1 MNKKSAGDFAELP
14 HEFDEKIHQQQ
25 QKRRIDI
32 IVTAK
37 RYIIAAQEKQKQY
50 FDTKHANPH
59 LFTVG
64 QQMLLKDFCRKK
76 RKGGKLAMRYI
87 GPYKITSATKKG
99 QHPVSRKTSKAIGSH
114 LKVYVPR
121 QNDVL

>member
-1 MNKKSAGDFAELP
+1 M
-14 HEFDEKIHQQQ
+14 
-25 QKRRIDI
+25 
-32 IVTAK
+32 VTAK
-37 RYIIAAQEKQKQY
+37 RIIIAAQEKQKQY

-64 QQMLLKDFCRKK
+64 QQVLLKDFCRKK

-99 QHPVSRKTSKAIGSH
+99 IYFLQHPVSGKTSKAIGSH
-114 LKVYVPR
+114 LKCYVPR
-121 QNDVL
+121 QSDVS